1 METLHHVLA
10 CVFYVVGT
18 AYYSFNPH
26 PALRLGETIVARHAN
41 FDKRQNADTCLFSR
55 IGRLLTT

>member
-18 AYYSFNPH
+18 AYYTVALTQLVKKLKTHEQVSPVLSAATYNP
-26 PALRLGETIVARHAN
+26 A
-41 FDKRQNADTCLFSR
+41 
-55 IGRLLTT
+55 GRTPF